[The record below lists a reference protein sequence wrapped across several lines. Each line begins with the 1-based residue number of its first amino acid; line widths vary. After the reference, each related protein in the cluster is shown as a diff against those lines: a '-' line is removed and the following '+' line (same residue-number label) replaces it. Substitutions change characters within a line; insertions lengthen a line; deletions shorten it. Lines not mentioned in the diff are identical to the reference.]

1 VQVGNARYPVTARE
15 LEGADRDRLWA
26 RVVGTDPSYAEYQ
39 RRTTR
44 RIPVVVLERIAD
56 A

>member
-1 VQVGNARYPVTARE
+1 
-15 LEGADRDRLWA
+15 LWA
-26 RVVGTDPSYAEYQ
+26 RVVETDPSYAEYQ

>member
-1 VQVGNARYPVTARE
+1 
-15 LEGADRDRLWA
+15 
-26 RVVGTDPSYAEYQ
+26 VVETDPSYAEYQ